1 MTDYRSPAPP
11 PPGADRPRA
20 GAGWGW
26 ILGYGVLSVMLGCAA
41 FVWPF
46 SATFAATLVVGS
58 FFAAAGAVS
67 IGAGVFGRGHEGRGY
82 QIGFGILS
90 LLVGLVMVFEPVT
103 GALSLTLMV
112 AVWLGVRG
120 ALELVIGARMR
131 RRRGWM
137 IALGALNIVLA
148 VVIVATVP
156 FSALALPGY
165 VLGLSFLFGGVSA
178 VASGLDHRRGAPAF
192 AIPQ

>member
-1 MTDYRSPAPP
+1 MTDPRMADRASPARTGP
-11 PPGADRPRA
+11 
-20 GAGWGW
+20 GWGW
-26 ILGYGVLSVMLGCAA
+26 ILGYGVLSVVLGAAA
-41 FVWPF
+41 FIWPF

-58 FFAAAGAVS
+58 FFVATGAVS
-67 IGAGVFGRGHEGRGY
+67 VGAGIFGRGHEGRGY
-82 QIGFGILS
+82 LIGFGALS

-112 AVWLGVRG
+112 AVWLAVRG
-120 ALELVIGARMR
+120 VMELVVGARMR

-137 IALGALNIVLA
+137 IALGAINIVLA

-156 FSALALPGY
+156 FSALTLPGY

-178 VASGLDHRRGAPAF
+178 VAAGLDHRRGAPAF
-192 AIPQ
+192 AMG

>member
-1 MTDYRSPAPP
+1 MTDPRISEPLA
-11 PPGADRPRA
+11 RPRA

-26 ILGYGVLSVMLGCAA
+26 ILGYGVLSVLLGCAA

-46 SATFAATLVVGS
+46 SATLAATLVVGS

-82 QIGFGILS
+82 QVGFGVLS
-90 LLVGLVMVFEPVT
+90 LLVGLTMVFEPVT

-112 AVWLGVRG
+112 AVWLAVRG
-120 ALELVIGARMR
+120 VLELAVGVRMR

-137 IALGALNIVLA
+137 IALGAINVVLA

-156 FSALALPGY
+156 FSALTLPGY
-165 VLGLSFLFGGVSA
+165 VLGLSFLFGGVHA
-178 VASGLDHRRGAPAF
+178 IAAGADHRRGAPAF
-192 AIPQ
+192 AVG